1 MFSNVDKQMKSWV
14 NPFSLGSIINMA
26 GTEMHT
32 NYAMLRQFS
41 WASNS
46 LWPIDLADI
55 PSYVILSEND
65 DIVPVQE
72 VVKIF
77 DEQANGRQTHVFKGA
92 CHGDMFLNDEMRSVT
107 VQKIMESMQ
116 G

>member
-41 WASNS
+41 WAFSPCRAPAA
-46 LWPIDLADI
+46 LWLGRRGSRCPLRDRPRRLVLRDHQEAGDFPRTPQLGDLD
-55 PSYVILSEND
+55 PDPL
-65 DIVPVQE
+65 
-72 VVKIF
+72 
-77 DEQANGRQTHVFKGA
+77 ANF
-92 CHGDMFLNDEMRSVT
+92 
-107 VQKIMESMQ
+107 I
-116 G
+116 

>member
-1 MFSNVDKQMKSWV
+1 
-14 NPFSLGSIINMA
+14 
-26 GTEMHT
+26 MHT

-55 PSYVILSEND
+55 PSCVLLSEND

-77 DEQANGRQTHVFKGA
+77 DEQADWRLTQTHIFKGA

-107 VQKIMESMQ
+107 VQKLLNIMADSKFERFLQ
-116 G
+116 

>member
-1 MFSNVDKQMKSWV
+1 MTKPWV
-14 NPFSLGSIINMA
+14 NPFSLGSVINMA

-72 VVKIF
+72 VEKVFVQQTNRRKVKLT
-77 DEQANGRQTHVFKGA
+77 ETHTFKGA
-92 CHGDMFLNDEMRSVT
+92 CHGDVFLNDKMRSIT
-107 VQKIMESMQ
+107 VQKVLNILDHSN
-116 G
+116 